1 MTDARDYSNYPSRR
15 ALVGAG
21 SALLG
26 ANFLSAATIP
36 PASAALA
43 PLSLPDKAPEK
54 PPQGYNILF
63 VLVDQEHFFE
73 KWPFQVP
80 GREYLK
86 ANGTSFLNHQGAT
99 QVCSSARS
107 VIYTGQHIQHT
118 GVFDNMEAPW
128 QRDMSTDVMTI
139 GHRLQKLGYH
149 VGYQGKWH
157 LSGSLDTAHKP
168 VDAPLLKYRDVIE
181 TYGFADFLGLGD
193 LIDGPIGGYSYDSF
207 ATNSAVTWLKTRAR
221 ELKAKGQPWFM
232 AVNLVNPHDV
242 MYVNSD
248 APDESVQGK
257 YAAYPIDRPPRNE
270 IYLAEWDVPLPATR
284 SQALAAPGRPRAHYN
299 YQATQDILLG
309 QWPNEDRR
317 WRLLQN
323 YYFNCIRD
331 CDTHLVR
338 LLEEVKANGLD
349 NSTIVIFTADHGELG
364 GAHQMR
370 GKGANAYKEQ
380 QHLPLMIL
388 HPAYPG
394 GRTTKAITSQIDLA
408 PTLLTLTGKPFDAVA
423 SASAGLPGR
432 DLSAVLRA
440 PEQIGIN
447 SVRPAALYNYNMFT
461 YIDAKWFGPLIRVVV
476 SDEPMLEKVEKLV
489 RMQPDFNNRG
499 AIRSVFDGRY
509 RFSRYFSPMHF
520 NRPTTYEALVANND
534 LEVYDLQEDPEE
546 TRNLAQDGTAK
557 GDLFLALNEKLNARI
572 DEEVGDDD
580 GRFLALI
587 DGHWYPARAVEA
599 TLGRL

>member
-1 MTDARDYSNYPSRR
+1 MAGTREYSSNPSRR
-15 ALVGAG
+15 AVVGAG
-21 SALLG
+21 GALFG
-26 ANFLSAATIP
+26 ANFLSS
-36 PASAALA
+36 PAQALA
-43 PLSLPDKAPEK
+43 QLKLPDRAPET
-54 PPQGYNILF
+54 PPPGYNILF

-73 KWPFQVP
+73 KWPFPVP

-86 ANGTSFLNHQGAT
+86 TNGTIFLNHQGAS

-128 QRDMSTDVMTI
+128 QRNMSTEKVTI
-139 GHRLQKLGYH
+139 GHRLHKLGYH
-149 VGYQGKWH
+149 AAYQGKWH
-157 LSGSLDTAHKP
+157 LSSTLDTAHKP

-181 TYGFADFLGLGD
+181 TYGFDDFMGLGD
-193 LIDGPIGGYSYDSF
+193 LIDGPIGGYRYDNF
-207 ATNSAVTWLKTRAR
+207 ATSSAVTWLKTKAH

-257 YAAYPIDRPPRNE
+257 YAAYPIDRPPQNE

-284 SQALAAPGRPRAHYN
+284 SQALDAPGRPRAHYE

-309 QWPNEDRR
+309 QWQNEDRR
-317 WRLLQN
+317 WRILQN

-331 CDTHLVR
+331 CDSHLVR

-349 NSTIVIFTADHGELG
+349 GSTIVVFTADHGELG

-370 GKGANAYKEQ
+370 GKGANAYREQ

-394 GRTTKAITSQIDLA
+394 GRSTKAVSSQIDLA
-408 PTLLTLTGKPFDAVA
+408 RTLLALTGKPFEEVSRAAD
-423 SASAGLPGR
+423 GLPGR
-432 DLSAVLRA
+432 DLSRLLSTPQQAA
-440 PEQIGIN
+440 PDT
-447 SVRPAALYNYNMFT
+447 VRPAALYNYNMFT
-461 YIDAKWFGPLIRVVV
+461 YLDAKWFAPLIRVVV
-476 SDEPMLEKVEKLV
+476 SDDPMVEKLEKIV
-489 RMQPDFNNRG
+489 RLQPDFNNRG

-509 RFSRYFSPMHF
+509 RFSRYFSPLHF

-534 LEVYDLQEDPEE
+534 LEVFDLQEDPEE
-546 TRNLAQDGTAK
+546 THNLAQDGTAK
-557 GDLFLALNEKLNARI
+557 GELMMALNDKLNARI
-572 DEEVGDDD
+572 DEEVGEDN
-580 GRFLALI
+580 GKFLALI
-587 DGHWYPARAVEA
+587 DGYWYPAKV
-599 TLGRL
+599 

>member
-1 MTDARDYSNYPSRR
+1 MTGTREYSGNPSRR
-15 ALVGAG
+15 DVVGAG
-21 SALLG
+21 GAVLG
-26 ANFLSAATIP
+26 ANVLSS
-36 PASAALA
+36 PAKAALA
-43 PLSLPDKAPEK
+43 QLKLPDKAPEA
-54 PPQGYNILF
+54 PPPGYNILF

-73 KWPFQVP
+73 KWPFPVP

-86 ANGTSFLNHQGAT
+86 ANSTTFLNHQGAS

-128 QRDMSTDVMTI
+128 QRNMSTEKVTI
-139 GHRLQKLGYH
+139 GHRLHKLGYH
-149 VGYQGKWH
+149 AAYQGKWH
-157 LSGSLDTAHKP
+157 LSSTLDTAHKP

-181 TYGFADFLGLGD
+181 TYGFDDFMGLGD
-193 LIDGPIGGYSYDSF
+193 LIDGPIGGYRYDNF
-207 ATNSAVTWLKTRAR
+207 ATSSAVTWLKTKAH

-257 YAAYPIDRPPRNE
+257 YAAYPIDRPPQNE

-284 SQALAAPGRPRAHYN
+284 SQALDAPGRPRAHYE

-309 QWPNEDRR
+309 QWPNEERR
-317 WRLLQN
+317 WRILQN

-331 CDTHLVR
+331 CDSHLVR

-349 NSTIVIFTADHGELG
+349 GSTIVVFTADHGELG

-380 QHLPLMIL
+380 QHLPLMIV

-394 GRTTKAITSQIDLA
+394 GRNTKAVSSQIDLA
-408 PTLLTLTGKPFDAVA
+408 RTLLGLTGKPFDAVA
-423 SASAGLPGR
+423 SAGDGLPGR
-432 DLSAVLRA
+432 DLSRLLNA
-440 PEQIGIN
+440 PQQAAPDAL
-447 SVRPAALYNYNMFT
+447 RPAALYNYNMFS
-461 YIDAKWFGPLIRVVV
+461 YLDAKWFAPLIKVVV
-476 SDEPMLEKVEKLV
+476 SAEPMVEKIERVV

-499 AIRSVFDGRY
+499 AIRSIFDGRY
-509 RFSRYFSPMHF
+509 RFSRYFSPLHF
-520 NRPTTYEALVANND
+520 NRPTAYEALIANND

-546 TRNLAQDGTAK
+546 TRNLAQDGAAK
-557 GDLFLALNEKLNARI
+557 GELIMALNAKLNARI
-572 DEEVGDDD
+572 DEEVGDDN
-580 GRFLALI
+580 GSFLPLI
-587 DGHWYPARAVEA
+587 AGYWYPARA
-599 TLGRL
+599 